1 MNDQEL
7 QAVEKFANDLKLDF
21 PIVLDAK
28 DYGQRILNITNNL
41 AIQKIELA
49 LIRARARN
57 NNSMSFK

>member
-49 LIRARARN
+49 LIRARSIN